1 MLTRRE
7 WLRATALTSAAL
19 PLASAIGRAADAPK
33 IARIRGVRMALQSAS
48 FSFSGQGLPDILKT
62 MEALG
67 LTEIDIMSEHIEHE
81 LGAPGIQLPGAGRP
95 GPWTRPA
102 GPPPGSP
109 AAGAPAGAPPGAPAP
124 GGAAPAAGAT
134 APGAGAPPAG
144 NRPAFRGMDPAVR
157 DALRAWRLEVD
168 LARFREI
175 KTRFDKAGRI
185 LFSYN
190 LSFNDSYTDAEIER
204 GMLMAKAL
212 GTRIITASSPLSVMP
227 RVAPLAE
234 KHDVIV
240 ALHNHNEGPEEFEKG
255 MALSKN
261 IWVNLDVGHFFAAG
275 HDPVAY
281 LKAHRGRIPT
291 LHVKDR
297 KANRGRE
304 MPFGQGETPLREV
317 LALVRDQHYDM
328 PVCLEYV
335 GPDGPA
341 VELKRCLGYCRSL
354 IEA

>member
-7 WLRATALTSAAL
+7 WLRTAAVTVAAM
-19 PLASAIGRAADAPK
+19 PVASVVGLAADPPK

-48 FSFSGQGLPDILKT
+48 FSFSGLALPDVLAT
-62 MEALG
+62 MQALE
-67 LTEIDIMSEHIEHE
+67 LTEIDIMSEHIEHF
-81 LGAPGIQLPGAGRP
+81 LGAPGIQLPGTGRP
-95 GPWTRPA
+95 GPWTR
-102 GPPPGSP
+102 S
-109 AAGAPAGAPPGAPAP
+109 AGAPPGGPGRAP
-124 GGAAPAAGAT
+124 GGSAPATPQVAAPA
-134 APGAGAPPAG
+134 
-144 NRPAFRGMDPAVR
+144 RPAFRGMDPAVR
-157 DALRAWRLEVD
+157 EALRKWRLEID
-168 LARFREI
+168 LARFREV
-175 KTRFDKAGRI
+175 KAEFDRAGRI

-190 LSFNDSYTDAEIER
+190 LSFNDSYSDAEIER

-240 ALHNHNEGPEEFEKG
+240 ALHNHQEGPEEFEKG
-255 MALSKN
+255 MALSPN
-261 IWVNLDVGHFFAAG
+261 VWVNLDVGHFFAMG

-281 LKAHRGRIPT
+281 LRAHHKRIT
-291 LHVKDR
+291 NIHVKDR
-297 KANRGRE
+297 LANRGRE
-304 MPFGQGETPLREV
+304 MPFGKGETPLRDV
-317 LALVRDQHYDM
+317 LTLVRTEKYDI

-341 VELKRCLGYCRSL
+341 VELKRCLDYCRSL

>member
-7 WLRATALTSAAL
+7 VLRTAALAAAAL
-19 PLASAIGRAADAPK
+19 PMAATAGAADPPK

-48 FSFSGQGLPDILKT
+48 FSFSGLALPDVLKT
-62 MEALG
+62 MQALG
-67 LTEIDIMSEHIEHE
+67 LTEIDIMSEHVEQF

-102 GPPPGSP
+102 G
-109 AAGAPAGAPPGAPAP
+109 APAGPPPAAPGTGASAPAT
-124 GGAAPAAGAT
+124 GAAAPAAG
-134 APGAGAPPAG
+134 GASGAPA
-144 NRPAFRGMDPAVR
+144 RPAFRGMDPAVR
-157 DALRAWRLEVD
+157 EALRTWRLEVD
-168 LARFREI
+168 LARFREV
-175 KTRFDKAGRI
+175 KAQFDAAGRI
-185 LFSYN
+185 LFAYN
-190 LSFNDSYTDAEIER
+190 LSFNDSYTDPEIER

-240 ALHNHNEGPEEFEKG
+240 AVHNHNEGPDEFEKA
-255 MALSKN
+255 MALSPR

-281 LKAHRGRIPT
+281 LKAHHRRIT
-291 LHVKDR
+291 NIHVKDR

-317 LALVRDQHYDM
+317 LTLVRDQKYDM
-328 PVCLEYV
+328 PVCIEYV
-335 GPDGPA
+335 GPDGPP
-341 VELKRCLGYCRSL
+341 VELKRCLDYCRSL

>member
-19 PLASAIGRAADAPK
+19 PLASAIGHAADAPK

-67 LTEIDIMSEHIEHE
+67 LREIDIMSEHIEHE

-102 GPPPGSP
+102 GPPPAATPQAGS
-109 AAGAPAGAPPGAPAP
+109 GPAGA
-124 GGAAPAAGAT
+124 AAPAA
-134 APGAGAPPAG
+134 

-175 KTRFDKAGRI
+175 KTRFDQAGRI

-255 MALSKN
+255 MALSPN
-261 IWVNLDVGHFFAAG
+261 IRVNLDVGHFFAAG

-281 LKAHRGRIPT
+281 LKAHHRRIT
-291 LHVKDR
+291 NIHVKDR

-304 MPFGQGETPLREV
+304 MAFGQGETPLREV
-317 LALVRDQHYDM
+317 LTLVRDEKYDM

-341 VELKRCLGYCRSL
+341 VELKRCLDYCRSL

>member
-1 MLTRRE
+1 MLTRRD
-7 WLRATALTSAAL
+7 WLRTTALSTAVM
-19 PLASAIGRAADAPK
+19 PLAAAIGRAAAPR

-102 GPPPGSP
+102 GPPPAATPQAGS
-109 AAGAPAGAPPGAPAP
+109 GPAGA
-124 GGAAPAAGAT
+124 AAPAA
-134 APGAGAPPAG
+134 

-175 KTRFDKAGRI
+175 KTRFDQAGRI

-212 GTRIITASSPLSVMP
+212 GTRIITASSPLSLMP
-227 RVAPLAE
+227 RVAPLA
-234 KHDVIV
+234 
-240 ALHNHNEGPEEFEKG
+240 
-255 MALSKN
+255 
-261 IWVNLDVGHFFAAG
+261 
-275 HDPVAY
+275 
-281 LKAHRGRIPT
+281 
-291 LHVKDR
+291 
-297 KANRGRE
+297 
-304 MPFGQGETPLREV
+304 
-317 LALVRDQHYDM
+317 
-328 PVCLEYV
+328 
-335 GPDGPA
+335 
-341 VELKRCLGYCRSL
+341 
-354 IEA
+354 